1 LKTWIGILAI
11 LITFVSL
18 AEEIAPSEP
27 ISCDSISECK
37 AIIIDRGLAREAEK
51 YGMKKADTLLAKHV
65 KSMGDKAIPM
75 LMELI
80 QHQSYSVRRLA
91 GYTLMK
97 FDEIDEKYLPIIIKA
112 LDNDTPWLVNVL
124 GDINSPAAA
133 EEAVKRYLYS
143 NSAPHNQE
151 FNALKNSGNLAVP
164 YIIEALKCE
173 TACPNGYIYNF
184 GRVVVKI
191 KADRNYLLSS
201 FEKLISD
208 KGLSD
213 EIVAGAIDVIAFLED
228 DALAIE
234 PTLTKLLKER
244 PSLENPINNAFIAMG
259 TSRGIELLIGSVQT
273 NPAAYNIIEIA
284 KKGIKAYEA
293 APVLINSIVSG
304 SSEVRILAARALGF
318 IGNTSAIPPLVE
330 LLTERF
336 DVELNITATQSLA
349 MLGEKTALIPLE
361 EIKNSHWYPPVR
373 KAAEEAILVIEGAKQ
388 LDASDDVLRAQSA
401 FMRNRFMTEEM
412 CEAITLTRKDVSPE
426 SKLYKET
433 NSEEL
438 NKLSFDT
445 HVLSYG
451 ARDRVDQELDGK
463 EIIEINS
470 SNMMEIRTPVKQVPE
485 LALKVENG
493 WLTGSDRG
501 EWGGELVFIDEEGN
515 STILLN
521 KNIEDIYRLGELT
534 IATAGLAHLG
544 KNNGAVYKLELN
556 NSGDWVVAPWIKLPG
571 VPRSSW
577 FVETGE
583 LLINT
588 LHGGSI
594 LLSENGSM
602 RMAECK

>member
-1 LKTWIGILAI
+1 LKTWISILAL

-18 AEEIAPSEP
+18 AEEVTPNKP
-27 ISCDSISECK
+27 ISCDSIGECK
-37 AIIIDRGLAREAEK
+37 TVIIDRGLAREAEK
-51 YGMKKADTLLAKHV
+51 YGMKIADTLLAKHV
-65 KSMGDKAIPM
+65 KLMGDIATPM

-91 GYTLMK
+91 GFTLMK
-97 FDEIDEKYLPIIIKA
+97 FEDIDEKYLPIIIKA

-124 GDINSPAAA
+124 GNINSPAAA
-133 EEAVKRYLYS
+133 EEAVKRYLFS

-173 TACPNGYIYNF
+173 VACPNDYIYNF
-184 GRVVVKI
+184 GRVVVEI
-191 KADRNYLLSS
+191 KADRSYLLSS

-208 KGLSD
+208 KELTD
-213 EIVAGAIDVIAFLED
+213 EIIAGAIGVIAFLEE

-234 PTLTKLLKER
+234 PKLTKLLKER
-244 PSLENPINNAFIAMG
+244 PSLENTINNAFIAMG
-259 TSRGIELLIGSVQT
+259 TSRGIELLIGSIQG
-273 NPAAYNIIEIA
+273 NPAPYNIIEIA
-284 KKGIKAYEA
+284 KKGTKAHAA
-293 APVLINSIVSG
+293 APVLLTVIEKGHTEERMI
-304 SSEVRILAARALGF
+304 ATRALGF
-318 IGNTSAIPPLVE
+318 IGNTNAVPALIE

-349 MLGEKTALIPLE
+349 MLGEETALIPLE

-373 KAAEEAILVIEGAKQ
+373 KAAEEAILVIEGTKQ
-388 LDASDDVLRAQSA
+388 LDKSDDVLRAQSA
-401 FMRNRFMTEEM
+401 FMRNRFMTEKM
-412 CEAITLTRKDVSPE
+412 CESITLDRKEVSPS

-433 NSEEL
+433 NPDEL
-438 NKLSFDT
+438 KQLSYDT

-451 ARDRVDQELDGK
+451 ARDRADQELDGK
-463 EIIEINS
+463 EIIEVNS

-501 EWGGELVFIDEEGN
+501 EWGGELVFIDEKGN
-515 STILLN
+515 SSILLN
-521 KNIEDIYRLGELT
+521 TNIEDIYRLGELT
-534 IATAGLAHLG
+534 IATTGLAHMG
-544 KNNGAVYKLELN
+544 MNNGAVYKLELN
-556 NSGDWVVAPWIKLPG
+556 KAGGWEASHWIKLPG

-577 FVETGE
+577 FVETSE

-588 LHGGSI
+588 LRGGSI